1 MSEPVGPPPIP
12 ATEAEAKV
20 LASAVRMR
28 ILRLCLHEP
37 RTNRQLADALQ
48 MNPAT
53 VLHHVRRLV
62 DAGFLLVQD
71 AREGARGSREIPYQA
86 TRKSWRLST
95 PGVSSLLI
103 DLLVQESAR
112 VPVDQINSSR
122 LGIKLKA
129 ADLEVV
135 AERLHAVLREISVLP
150 SDPDGEEWS
159 IFFAMHPDPDN
170 ASVPKSPSPS

>member
-1 MSEPVGPPPIP
+1 MSEPVRPPPTH
-12 ATEAEAKV
+12 ATEHEAKV

-53 VLHHVRRLV
+53 ALHHVRRLV
-62 DAGFLLVQD
+62 DAGFLSAQD

-86 TRKSWRLST
+86 TRKSWRLSS

-103 DLLVQESAR
+103 DLFVQEAAR
-112 VPVDQINSSR
+112 VPVEQINSSR
-122 LGIKLKA
+122 LGVKLKP
-129 ADLEVV
+129 ADLEAA
-135 AERLHAVLREISVLP
+135 AERLHAVLREISALP

-170 ASVPKSPSPS
+170 ALVPKSGGPG